1 MKIVKRL
8 LVVCLIFTF
17 QNGFAD
23 AFAKGYQL
31 YEFDTTVLVD
41 SLFVFESDNKENL
54 QDLDYN
60 SEQRPWVT
68 ICEDNRCRA
77 KASTYEKYQRI
88 VVFVDGKPIKSNIY
102 EPKGTNP
109 TFKAQI
115 QNDLVTVEEITSFI
129 FKGVF
134 GEILRALF
142 ITLIAF
148 LVYLLRFQK
157 QAVVDEMPEDD
168 VALPIGKSMMYLII
182 GGLGLWGGSELLIE
196 GAVNMAY
203 NLGVSKRIIGITI
216 ISVGTSIPELAASIF
231 AVAKKEKAISLGKPK
246 NNSTMKKN
254 NNDNNH
260 SV

>member
-31 YEFDTTVLVD
+31 YEFDSTVKVD

-88 VVFVDGKPIKSNIY
+88 VVFVDGKPVKSNIY

-115 QNDLVTVEEITSFI
+115 QNNLVVVEEPTSFI

-142 ITLIAF
+142 ITLILELIVGILFFGYKNKKA
-148 LVYLLRFQK
+148 LRTIFIINCIT
-157 QAVVDEMPEDD
+157 
-168 VALPIGKSMMYLII
+168 LPIVWLLFSYINKIPEFSIVFSII
-182 GGLGLWGGSELLIE
+182 VLELLVLFAEYFGYLKVLKSYSKMKLFLFALI
-196 GAVNMAY
+196 ANM
-203 NLGVSKRIIGITI
+203 VSFFIVGLLYVITLFI
-216 ISVGTSIPELAASIF
+216 
-231 AVAKKEKAISLGKPK
+231 
-246 NNSTMKKN
+246 
-254 NNDNNH
+254 
-260 SV
+260 